1 MDIRYH
7 LAQSAEDRKAA
18 AKIVQR
24 QYAQSGYTLSENS
37 VDDKMTLFLNQPT
50 SKTFLGS
57 CGDTP
62 LATVSIITDSL
73 DGLPLDELYRDEVNL
88 LRQKGLRLA
97 EVSQLAID
105 TTLARELLSEKALKK
120 NALLFPLFN
129 IILQCGRHEA
139 LDMLCIAINPKHE
152 PFYDALGF
160 ETIGGLKYYSSFNQ
174 APAIAKALPLN
185 TLSSASQ
192 KSFLFREIALTPVD
206 PRVITGE
213 TDLTISL

>member
-7 LAQSAEDRKAA
+7 LAQSIEDRKAA

-24 QYAQSGYTLSENS
+24 QYEQSGYTLTESS
-37 VDDKMTLFLNQPT
+37 VDDKMTLFLSKPT

-57 CGDTP
+57 CGNTP
-62 LATVSIITDSL
+62 LATVSIIADSP
-73 DGLPLDELYRDEVNL
+73 DGLPLDELYQDEIDL

-105 TTLARELLSEKALKK
+105 TTLARELLPEKALKK

-129 IILQCGRHEA
+129 IILQCGQRDA

-160 ETIGGLKYYSSFNQ
+160 ETIGDLKYYASFNQ
-174 APAIAKALPLN
+174 APAIAKALSLH
-185 TLSSASQ
+185 TLSTASQ
-192 KSFLFREIALTPVD
+192 KSFLYREIALTPVD

-213 TDLTISL
+213 TDFTISL

>member
-7 LAQSAEDRKAA
+7 LAQSIGDRNAA
-18 AKIVQR
+18 AKIVQQ
-24 QYAQSGYTLSENS
+24 QYAQSGYTLSESS
-37 VDDKMTLFLNQPT
+37 VDDKMTLFLNKPT

-57 CGDTP
+57 ALNTP
-62 LATVSIITDSL
+62 LATVSIITDSP
-73 DGLPLDELYRDEVNL
+73 DGLPLDELYQDEVNL

-105 TTLARELLSEKALKK
+105 TTLAKELLSEKALKK
-120 NALLFPLFN
+120 NVLLFPLFN
-129 IILQCGRHEA
+129 IILQCGRHET

-174 APAIAKALPLN
+174 APAIAKALSLN